1 MTLDLLK
8 SYKEGTKSA
17 HNPLPKEHYSADG
30 LRLLASRSVQN
41 KLLLYIN
48 HTGFGILLSQP

>member
-17 HNPLPKEHYSADG
+17 RNPLPKEHYSADG

-41 KLLLYIN
+41 
-48 HTGFGILLSQP
+48 